1 MFWGLSGCPPETVER
16 VLKNYNELVAKKKEE
31 ESKEEKERVR
41 KEQNYKKF
49 KELVK
54 KNPTSSFKD
63 ILEYSMILSY
73 YTKELNNKNLKLM

>member
-16 VLKNYNELVAKKKEE
+16 VLKNYNELVAMKKEE

-41 KEQNYKKF
+41 KEENYKKF

-54 KNPTSSFKD
+54 KNPPSSFKD

-73 YTKELNNKNLKLM
+73 YTKELNNKKLTLM